1 MVKEII
7 ERIKAIITNPTET
20 WGTIKSEKIEIKELL
35 INYAAPLALIP
46 ALATLIGLSIVGI
59 RVPTGFIIR
68 IPFLE
73 ALIAG
78 VVGYFLNL
86 AILFAGAWVVGYLA
100 AYFSSKSDFDL
111 SFKLIVYSMTP
122 VWVVGVTALLPGIG
136 ILQILGL
143 YGLYLLY
150 KGLPILLETP
160 DDKVK
165 MYFISIVISSMI
177 LTFFFSFIIGGAVY
191 GPIMMRMM
199 SF

>member
-1 MVKEII
+1 MKEIF
-7 ERIKAIITNPTET
+7 ERVKAIILNPIET
-20 WGTIKSEKIEIKELL
+20 WGAIKSERIEIKDLL
-35 INYAAPLALIP
+35 VNYAAPLALLP

-86 AILFAGAWVVGYLA
+86 AMLFAGAWVVGYIA
-100 AYFSSKSDFDL
+100 SYFNSRGDFDL

-122 VWVVGVTALLPGIG
+122 VWVVGITALLPGIG
-136 ILQILGL
+136 ILQVLGL

-160 DDKVK
+160 DDKV
-165 MYFISIVISSMI
+165 YLFFTSIVVSSLI
-177 LTFFFSFIIGGAVY
+177 LTFFFSFIIGGAIY
-191 GPIMMRMM
+191 GPILMRTM